1 MHRVSRFQSFLTM
14 VALTLLATV
23 PAVAGGPIL
32 IEDHFSYAD
41 GSLVSAS
48 AWENHSGT
56 MGDLLVASGQAVVQ
70 HGAPSEDAHLDYAD
84 AAGTVYLGF
93 AFSIDD
99 LGAPYSGTDNEYFI
113 HFREEGTFNFVARVD
128 VVEPSGAG
136 DFTLGIATSGGTA
149 DATWA
154 SDLTFGTTYKVIVA
168 YDQVADQAELW
179 IDPADEMSTSI
190 LGADLADPGVT
201 ANSVALRQS
210 DSSENE
216 TIRIDDIVVGTDFD
230 AVLALVPVELQSFSI
245 E

>member
-1 MHRVSRFQSFLTM
+1 MHRVSRFQSVLTM

-32 IEDHFSYAD
+32 IEEYFPYPD
-41 GSLVSAS
+41 GSLAAAS

-56 MGDLLVASGQAVVQ
+56 MDDLLVASGQAVVQ
-70 HGAPSEDAHLDYAD
+70 HGAPSEDAHLDFPD
-84 AAGTVYLGF
+84 AMGTVYLGF
-93 AFSIDD
+93 TFSIDD
-99 LGAPYSGTDNEYFI
+99 LGAPFSGTDSEYFI
-113 HFREEGTFNFVARVD
+113 HFREESTFNFVGRVD

-136 DFTLGIATSGGTA
+136 DFTLGIATSSGTA
-149 DATWA
+149 EATWA
-154 SDLTFGTTYKVIVA
+154 TDLMFGTTYKVIVG

-179 IDPADEMSTSI
+179 IDPVDEMSTSI
-190 LGADLADPGVT
+190 LGADLADPGIT

-216 TIRIDDIVVGTDFD
+216 TIRVDDIVVGTDFD

-245 E
+245 D